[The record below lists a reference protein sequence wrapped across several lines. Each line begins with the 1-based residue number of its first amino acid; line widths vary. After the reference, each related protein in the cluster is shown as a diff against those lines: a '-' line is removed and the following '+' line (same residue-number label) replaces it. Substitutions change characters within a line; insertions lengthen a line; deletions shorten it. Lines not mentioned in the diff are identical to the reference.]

1 MTSAAPEGAE
11 SGEDRL
17 IAKYF
22 KPLARHPGALGLIDD
37 AAILTPP
44 AGHDVVLK
52 ADAIIGGVHFFPDD
66 PADAVARKALRV
78 NLSDLAAKG
87 AEPAGFL
94 LSLAL
99 PAATDEAWIASF
111 AHGLGQDAERYGC
124 PLLGGD
130 TDRTPGPAMISIA
143 AFGLVPHGRMV
154 PRSGA
159 RVGDAVMVTGTI
171 GDAVLGLAL
180 RREPDRAAAW
190 GLDAALREHLAARY
204 LLPQPRNAIAAAVRA
219 HASGSMD
226 VSDGLVGDLGK
237 LCRASGVAADV
248 EVARVPL
255 SQAARRALAQEPAV
269 MEAMLTGGDDYEV
282 LCTVAPDRVASFQA
296 AAQGAQVAVTRIGTV
311 RAGQGAHFRDAD
323 NKAMR
328 FARSA
333 YSHF

>member
-1 MTSAAPEGAE
+1 VTAVAAAE

-17 IAKYF
+17 IARYF
-22 KPLARHPGALGLIDD
+22 RPLAQHPGAFGLTDD

-44 AGHDVVLK
+44 EGTDVVLK

-99 PAATDEAWIASF
+99 PADVGEAWLAAF
-111 AHGLGQDAERYGC
+111 AQGLGEDARHYRC

-143 AFGLVPHGRMV
+143 AFGLVPRGRMV
-154 PRSGA
+154 MRSGA
-159 RVGDAVMVTGTI
+159 QVGDAVLVTGTI
-171 GDAVLGLAL
+171 GDAALGVRL
-180 RREPDRAAAW
+180 RRDPQSSTRWKLGKD
-190 GLDAALREHLAARY
+190 LCDHLLGRY
-204 LLPQPRNAIAAAVRA
+204 LLPQPRAGLAPALRA
-219 HASGSMD
+219 HASASMD

-237 LCRASGVAADV
+237 LCGASGVAAQI
-248 EVARVPL
+248 EIARVPL
-255 SQAARRALAQEPAV
+255 SEAARRAVAAEPALI
-269 MEAMLTGGDDYEV
+269 EAALTGGDDYEV
-282 LCTVAPDRVASFQA
+282 LCTMAPDKVASFCA
-296 AAQGAQVAVTRIGTV
+296 ATHAVGVTATPIGTV
-311 RAGQGAHFRDAD
+311 QTGQGAHFYDAGGR
-323 NKAMR
+323 KVA
-328 FARSA
+328 FAQTS